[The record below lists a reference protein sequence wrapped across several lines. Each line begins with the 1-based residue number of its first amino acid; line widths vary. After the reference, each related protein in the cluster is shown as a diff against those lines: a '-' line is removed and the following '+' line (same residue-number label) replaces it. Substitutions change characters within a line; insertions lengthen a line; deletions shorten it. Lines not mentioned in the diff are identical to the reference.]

1 MAVTAGSN
9 VVLGQGGSVIYA
21 PPGFY
26 YQAGPTER
34 VINAAQD
41 QQIIQAN
48 DLGDEITLLGGASA
62 AFGGVGDDILI
73 AGAGAQELK
82 GGAGNDVLVGGD
94 GADLLYGGPGDDT
107 IIAGQGAQT
116 IDGGDGYDT
125 LVVPGLARQYDLAST
140 GPNFTRYVITDSG
153 ELAAGLQFSGPDTND
168 GIINVEAI
176 QFLDGTV
183 QAGNRGDGPGW
194 RHAGLQRERRAQSDA
209 V

>member
-9 VVLGQGGSVIYA
+9 IVLGPGSSVIYA

-34 VINAAQD
+34 VINATQD
-41 QQIIQAN
+41 HQVIQAN

-62 AFGGVGDDILI
+62 AFGGTGDDILI
-73 AGAGAQELK
+73 AGPGAQELK

-94 GADLLYGGPGDDT
+94 GPDVLFGGPGDDT

-125 LVVPGLARQYDLAST
+125 LVMPGLVRQYQLAST
-140 GPNFTRYVITDSG
+140 GPNFIRYVITESG
-153 ELAAGLQFSGPDTND
+153 GLAAGLQFSGPNTND
-168 GIINVEAI
+168 
-176 QFLDGTV
+176 
-183 QAGNRGDGPGW
+183 
-194 RHAGLQRERRAQSDA
+194 
-209 V
+209 